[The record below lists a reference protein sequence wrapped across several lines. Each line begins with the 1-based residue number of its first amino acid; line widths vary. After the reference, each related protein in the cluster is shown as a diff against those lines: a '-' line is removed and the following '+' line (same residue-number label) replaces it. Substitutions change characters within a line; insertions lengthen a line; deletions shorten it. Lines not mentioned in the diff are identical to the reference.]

1 MINLQKVDAL
11 AGVVAHFMRFYDDLF
26 TFDGLIH
33 QVLLFV
39 HDRIVAAGNLYLM
52 PYRWLYQ
59 TLHSL
64 Q

>member
-1 MINLQKVDAL
+1 MNLQKVDAL
-11 AGVVAHFMRFYDDLF
+11 AGVVAHFVSCYDDLF

-39 HDRIVAAGNLYLM
+39 HDRTVAAGNLYLM
-52 PYRWLYQ
+52 PYRWLHQ
-59 TLHSL
+59 TLRSL